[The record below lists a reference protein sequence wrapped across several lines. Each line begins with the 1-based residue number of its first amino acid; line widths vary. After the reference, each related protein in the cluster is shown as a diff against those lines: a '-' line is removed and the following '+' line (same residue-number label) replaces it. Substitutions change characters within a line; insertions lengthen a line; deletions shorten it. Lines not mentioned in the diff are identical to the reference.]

1 MPKVKGVPTVRFIL
15 QSTKEPK
22 VPSYVFLYFVYKGQR
37 LKYSTGEKVCPEA
50 WTKGQAIANRKYPE
64 NTDVNL
70 RLNRL
75 EGFTIDIYRETAGQ
89 IDPVDF
95 RRELDY
101 RMGYAVRP
109 ENTKVAIPTLLQFIE
124 TTLQERAK
132 QPHANKGTLAAVTRV
147 QNHLVTYGQE
157 KGRKLVFEE
166 INQAFFHDFKA
177 WLFGAPRNLQTNY
190 VHKLF
195 SLLKMFM
202 RDAKRRGYHST
213 DAFEGFKI
221 GKEKTTKIALSFD
234 ELEAMYRL
242 DLSGNQR
249 LERVRDLFL
258 IGAYS
263 GLRFSDF
270 SRLSPEHVVAVE
282 GEKMLSITT
291 QKTGE
296 AVFIPLFPILEIL
309 LTKYD
314 FSVPKISGQKMND
327 YLKELGQVAGM
338 DERIFVSNS
347 AGGKRH
353 EQEMARWEKL
363 TTHVARRSFATN
375 FYRAGLPAFQIMKI
389 TGHKTEQ
396 AFRQY
401 ICIDAKMAAMD
412 FAKDAAR
419 IMKRPHLKV
428 AG

>member
-1 MPKVKGVPTVRFIL
+1 VQKHLVAYAQEKVK
-15 QSTKEPK
+15 K
-22 VPSYVFLYFVYKGQR
+22 
-37 LKYSTGEKVCPEA
+37 
-50 WTKGQAIANRKYPE
+50 
-64 NTDVNL
+64 
-70 RLNRL
+70 
-75 EGFTIDIYRETAGQ
+75 
-89 IDPVDF
+89 
-95 RRELDY
+95 
-101 RMGYAVRP
+101 
-109 ENTKVAIPTLLQFIE
+109 
-124 TTLQERAK
+124 
-132 QPHANKGTLAAVTRV
+132 LA
-147 QNHLVTYGQE
+147 
-157 KGRKLVFEE
+157 FEE
-166 INQAFFHDFKA
+166 ISQAFFHDFKA

-195 SLLKMFM
+195 SILKMFM
-202 RDAKRRGYHST
+202 RDARQRGYHSS

-221 GKEKTTKIALSFD
+221 GKEKMTKIALSFD

-270 SRLSPEHVVAVE
+270 SRLSPEHVVDFE

-296 AVFIPLFPILEIL
+296 GVFIPLFPILEML

-314 FSVPKISGQKMND
+314 FTVPKISGQKMND
-327 YLKELGQVAGM
+327 YLKELGQASGM
-338 DERIFVSNS
+338 DERIFVTNT
-347 AGGKRH
+347 AGGKRREH
-353 EQEMARWEKL
+353 EMARWEKL